1 MDFALD
7 GTAIAVRDVA
17 EDVFARRQSDWE
29 STFGGRHSGGTA
41 AAEQEATRGGFE
53 ADGWQALVDAGLLA
67 LPLPASLDG
76 DEVDESGLLPLFRRM
91 GRAAAVT
98 PALGSLTAALVFA
111 RADAQDGEGSVWSR
125 FGSSL
130 TGGSWVSVAIGEHGD
145 ALTAHP
151 RTSVRDGRLTGTK
164 VGVLHADGA
173 SLFLVAADAGVVAVS
188 PDADGVTVTR
198 TPASSGWG
206 EYTVAFDDVPVDD
219 ADILVRDLAILRD
232 RYRLALCAYADGL
245 VAGATRLTADHVST
259 REQFGKPIALFQAV
273 GQQLADIYV
282 VGRSMEL
289 ATTSAAWRLSEGLDA
304 ATDLAIAAYWLA
316 EEVPPTTRT
325 MTHLHGGIG
334 VDITYPLHRYFSL
347 TKDLARLVG
356 GAHVRLDEL
365 ADITDVPADDTRIA
379 EVPDVH

>member
-17 EDVFARRQSDWE
+17 EDVFARRQPDWE
-29 STFGGRHSGGTA
+29 SRFGGQDPETTG
-41 AAEQEATRGGFE
+41 ATRGGFE

-67 LPLPASLDG
+67 LPLPAALDG

-111 RADAQDGEGSVWSR
+111 KADPQTGEGSVWSR

-130 TGGSWVSVAIGEHGD
+130 TGGSWVSIAIGEHGD
-145 ALTAHP
+145 ALTATP

-173 SLFLVAADAGVVAVS
+173 SLFLVTADAGVVAVS
-188 PDADGVTVTR
+188 PDAEGVAIAR
-198 TPASSGWG
+198 TPTSSGWG
-206 EYTVAFDDVPVDD
+206 EYTVTFDDVPVDD
-219 ADILVRDLAILRD
+219 ADIVVRDLAVLRD

-289 ATTSAAWRLSEGLDA
+289 ATTAAAWRLSEGLDA

-316 EEVPPTTRT
+316 EEIPPTTRT

>member
-17 EDVFARRQSDWE
+17 DDVFARRQPDWE
-29 STFGGRHSGGTA
+29 STFGGNDTEATG
-41 AAEQEATRGGFE
+41 ATRGGFE
-53 ADGWQALVDAGLLA
+53 SEGWQALVEAGLLA
-67 LPLPASLDG
+67 LPLPAALDG

-111 RADAQDGEGSVWSR
+111 KADPQTGEGSVWSR

-130 TGGSWVSVAIGEHGD
+130 TGGSWVSIAIGEHGD
-145 ALTAHP
+145 ALTATP

-188 PDADGVTVTR
+188 PDAEGVAIAR
-198 TPASSGWG
+198 TPTSSGWG
-206 EYTVAFDDVPVDD
+206 EYTVTFDDVPVDD
-219 ADILVRDLAILRD
+219 ADIVVRDLAVLRD

-289 ATTSAAWRLSEGLDA
+289 ATTAAAWRLSEGLDA

-316 EEVPPTTRT
+316 EEIPPTTRT

>member
-1 MDFALD
+1 
-7 GTAIAVRDVA
+7 
-17 EDVFARRQSDWE
+17 
-29 STFGGRHSGGTA
+29 
-41 AAEQEATRGGFE
+41 
-53 ADGWQALVDAGLLA
+53 
-67 LPLPASLDG
+67 
-76 DEVDESGLLPLFRRM
+76 
-91 GRAAAVT
+91 
-98 PALGSLTAALVFA
+98 
-111 RADAQDGEGSVWSR
+111 
-125 FGSSL
+125 
-130 TGGSWVSVAIGEHGD
+130 
-145 ALTAHP
+145 
-151 RTSVRDGRLTGTK
+151 
-164 VGVLHADGA
+164 
-173 SLFLVAADAGVVAVS
+173 
-188 PDADGVTVTR
+188 
-198 TPASSGWG
+198 
-206 EYTVAFDDVPVDD
+206 
-219 ADILVRDLAILRD
+219 
-232 RYRLALCAYADGL
+232 

>member
-17 EDVFARRQSDWE
+17 EDVFARRQPDWE
-29 STFGGRHSGGTA
+29 STFGGRGSGS
-41 AAEQEATRGGFE
+41 EQTTRGGFDE
-53 ADGWQALVDAGLLA
+53 DGWRALVDAGLLA
-67 LPLPASLDG
+67 LPLPAALDG
-76 DEVDESGLLPLFRRM
+76 DEVDESGLLPLLRRM

-111 RADAQDGEGSVWSR
+111 KADAESVWAR
-125 FGSSL
+125 HGAAL
-130 TGGSWVSVAIGEHGD
+130 TGGNWVSVAIGEHGD
-145 ALTAHP
+145 ALTATP
-151 RTSVRDGRLTGTK
+151 STTVRGGRLTGTK

-173 SLFLVAADAGVVAVS
+173 ALLLVATDAGVVAVS
-188 PDADGVTVTR
+188 PDAQGITVTR

-206 EYTVAFDDVPVDD
+206 EYTVTFDDVPVDD
-219 ADILVRDLAILRD
+219 ADIVVRDLSVLRD
-232 RYRLALCAYADGL
+232 RYRLALCAYGDGL

-289 ATTSAAWRLSEGLDA
+289 STTAAAWRLSEGLDA

-316 EEVPPTTRT
+316 EEIPPTMRT

-347 TKDLARLVG
+347 AKDLARLVG
-356 GAHVRLDEL
+356 GAGVRLDEL

>member
-17 EDVFARRQSDWE
+17 EDVFARRQPDWE

-41 AAEQEATRGGFE
+41 AAEPEATRGGFE

-76 DEVDESGLLPLFRRM
+76 DEVDEAGLLPLFRRM

-151 RTSVRDGRLTGTK
+151 RTSVRDGRLSGTK

-188 PDADGVTVTR
+188 PAADGVTITR
-198 TPASSGWG
+198 TPTSSGWG

-219 ADILVRDLAILRD
+219 ADIVVRDLAILRD

>member
-17 EDVFARRQSDWE
+17 EDVFARRQPDWE

-151 RTSVRDGRLTGTK
+151 RTSVRDGRLSGTK

-188 PDADGVTVTR
+188 PAADGVTITR
-198 TPASSGWG
+198 TPTSSGWG

-219 ADILVRDLAILRD
+219 ADIVVRDLAILRD

>member
-17 EDVFARRQSDWE
+17 EDVFARRQPDWE
-29 STFGGRHSGGTA
+29 SRFGGHDPETTG
-41 AAEQEATRGGFE
+41 ATRGGFE

-67 LPLPASLDG
+67 LPLPAALDG

-111 RADAQDGEGSVWSR
+111 KADPQTGEGSVWSR

-130 TGGSWVSVAIGEHGD
+130 TGGSWVSIAIGEHGD
-145 ALTAHP
+145 ALTATP

-173 SLFLVAADAGVVAVS
+173 SLFLVAADVGVVAVS
-188 PDADGVTVTR
+188 PDAEGVAIAR
-198 TPASSGWG
+198 TPTSSGWG
-206 EYTVAFDDVPVDD
+206 EYTVTFDDVPVDD
-219 ADILVRDLAILRD
+219 ADIVVRDLAVLRD

-289 ATTSAAWRLSEGLDA
+289 ATTAAAWRLSEGLDA

-316 EEVPPTTRT
+316 EEIPPTTRT

>member
-17 EDVFARRQSDWE
+17 EDVFARRQPDWE
-29 STFGGRHSGGTA
+29 STFGRRDSERHGPGEQPGG
-41 AAEQEATRGGFE
+41 GGFE
-53 ADGWQALVDAGLLA
+53 ADAWQALVEAGLLA
-67 LPLPASLDG
+67 LPLPAALDG

-98 PALGSLTAALVFA
+98 PALGTLTAALVFA
-111 RADAQDGEGSVWSR
+111 RADADTPEADGDRSVWSR
-125 FGSSL
+125 WGQAV
-130 TGGSWVSVAIGEHGD
+130 TGGNWASIAIGEHGD
-145 ALTAHP
+145 TLTATP
-151 RTSVRDGRLTGTK
+151 QTTVRGGRLTGTK
-164 VGVLHADGA
+164 VGVLHAEGA
-173 SLFLVAADAGVVAVS
+173 SLLLVATDAGVVAVS
-188 PDADGVTVTR
+188 PEASGVTVVG
-198 TPASSGWG
+198 TPSSSGWG
-206 EYTVAFDDVPVDD
+206 EYTVTFDDVAVDD
-219 ADILVRDLAILRD
+219 ADIVVRDLAILRD

-282 VGRSMEL
+282 IGRSMEL
-289 ATTSAAWRLSEGLDA
+289 STTAAAWRLSEGLDA
-304 ATDLAIAAYWLA
+304 ATDLGIAAYWLA
-316 EEVPPTTRT
+316 EEIPPTMRT

-356 GAHVRLDEL
+356 GSGVRLDEL
-365 ADITDVPADDTRIA
+365 ADITATDEQIA

>member
-17 EDVFARRQSDWE
+17 EDVFARRQPDWE
-29 STFGGRHSGGTA
+29 STFGGRDSDGTGT
-41 AAEQEATRGGFE
+41 TRGGFE

-67 LPLPASLDG
+67 LPLPAALDG
-76 DEVDESGLLPLFRRM
+76 DDVDESGLLPLFRRM

-111 RADAQDGEGSVWSR
+111 KADAQTGEGSAWSR
-125 FGSSL
+125 FGGSL

-145 ALTAHP
+145 ALTATP

-188 PDADGVTVTR
+188 PGADGVAVTR
-198 TPASSGWG
+198 TPTSSGWG
-206 EYTVAFDDVPVDD
+206 EYTVTFDDVPVDD
-219 ADILVRDLAILRD
+219 ADIVVRDLAILRD

-289 ATTSAAWRLSEGLDA
+289 ATTAAAWRLSEGLDA
-304 ATDLAIAAYWLA
+304 STDLAIAAYWLA
-316 EEVPPTTRT
+316 EEIPPTTRT

>member
-17 EDVFARRQSDWE
+17 EDVFARRQPDWE
-29 STFGGRHSGGTA
+29 STFGGHDPGGTD
-41 AAEQEATRGGFE
+41 ATRGGFE
-53 ADGWQALVDAGLLA
+53 AEGWQALVDAGLLA
-67 LPLPASLDG
+67 LPLPAALDG
-76 DEVDESGLLPLFRRM
+76 DDVDESGLLPLFRRM
-91 GRAAAVT
+91 GRAASVT
-98 PALGSLTAALVFA
+98 PALGSLTAALVFG
-111 RADAQDGEGSVWSR
+111 RADAQSGEGSVWSR
-125 FGSSL
+125 FGRSL

-145 ALTAHP
+145 ALTATP
-151 RTSVRDGRLTGTK
+151 RTSVRDGRLSGTK

-173 SLFLVAADAGVVAVS
+173 ALFLVAADAGVVAVS
-188 PDADGVTVTR
+188 PDADGVRVTR
-198 TPASSGWG
+198 TPTSSGWG
-206 EYTVAFDDVPVDD
+206 EYTVTFDDVAVDD
-219 ADILVRDLAILRD
+219 ADIVVRDLAILRD

-289 ATTSAAWRLSEGLDA
+289 ATTAAAWRLSEGLDA
-304 ATDLAIAAYWLA
+304 TTDLAIAAYWLA
-316 EEVPPTTRT
+316 EEIPPTTRT

-365 ADITDVPADDTRIA
+365 ADITDVPTDDTRIA

>member
-29 STFGGRHSGGTA
+29 SAFGGRDPGGTDA
-41 AAEQEATRGGFE
+41 GREGTRGGFE

-67 LPLPASLDG
+67 LPLPAALDG
-76 DEVDESGLLPLFRRM
+76 DDVDESGLLPLFRRM

-111 RADAQDGEGSVWSR
+111 KADAQAGEGSVWSR

-145 ALTAHP
+145 ALTATP

-188 PDADGVTVTR
+188 PDAEGVAIAR
-198 TPASSGWG
+198 TPTSSGWG
-206 EYTVAFDDVPVDD
+206 EYTVTFDDVPVDD
-219 ADILVRDLAILRD
+219 TDIVVRDLAVLRD

-289 ATTSAAWRLSEGLDA
+289 ATTAAAWRLSEGLDA
-304 ATDLAIAAYWLA
+304 ATDLAVAAYWLA
-316 EEVPPTTRT
+316 EEIPPTTRT